1 MKLTAL
7 GLLSAALAGSAFAP
21 VIAAPAPAA
30 RSPLRLDSPNWFAAG
45 PGAARQFVQL
55 LATSQIEGL
64 NPKRYNVRD
73 VSRAVEGAAVNPAMR
88 GQASR
93 LLDRALVAYVRDSRH
108 DPNVGIIYVD
118 QELRPTPPGGAQIL
132 ADAANSPS
140 LPQYVAEMGWM
151 NPVYGKLRNALA
163 GRLYRTN
170 QERRLLEIN
179 LERARALPA
188 GEQRYIVVNAAAQR
202 LYMYEGGKVV
212 DSMRVVAGK
221 PESQTP
227 MMFALIRYVA
237 LNPYWNV
244 PPETASH
251 NLAPK
256 VLKEGR
262 SYFTTRGYD
271 VFDGWGDDARKI
283 DPMSVNWQAV
293 ASGTLQVK
301 MRQRPGPA
309 NSMGKMK
316 FMFPNKEGIWLHD
329 TPVQEKIDDPARL
342 QSGGCVRLEDAARLQ
357 RWIYGQALKPNGPA
371 PEQKVPVSGR
381 MPLYLTYLTAV
392 PSGTQIVYF
401 DDFYG
406 RDRAQARR
414 RA

>member
-1 MKLTAL
+1 MKRVAAIFI
-7 GLLSAALAGSAFAP
+7 GAAIAALPAGVLAPSSASA
-21 VIAAPAPAA
+21 VQRPAEATPA
-30 RSPLRLDSPNWFAAG
+30 WFANGSPA
-45 PGAARQFVQL
+45 AARQLVQL
-55 LATSQIEGL
+55 LATAQVEGL
-64 NPKRYNVRD
+64 NPKRYNVRNL
-73 VSRAVEGAAVNPAMR
+73 SRAVEAAAANPAAR
-88 GQASR
+88 SQAEHM
-93 LLDRALVAYVRDSRH
+93 LNQALVAYVRDSRR

-118 QELRPTPPGGAQIL
+118 SGLKPAPPSPGRIL
-132 ADAANSPS
+132 ADAAAAPS
-140 LPQYVAEMGWM
+140 LADYVAQIGWM
-151 NPVYGKLRNALA
+151 NPVYGKLRQALTA
-163 GRLYRTN
+163 RMYRN
-170 QERRLLEIN
+170 GNEQRLLRIN

-188 GEQRYIVVNAAAQR
+188 GGHRYIIVNAAAQR
-202 LYMYEGGKVV
+202 LYMYEDGQVV

-227 MMFALIRYVA
+227 MMNAYIRYVA

-256 VLKEGR
+256 ILKEGR
-262 SYFTTRGYD
+262 SYFTNRGYD
-271 VFDGWGDDARKI
+271 VFDGWGDSARKI
-283 DPMSVNWQAV
+283 DPMSINWRAV
-293 ASGTLQVK
+293 AAGTLQVK

-329 TPVQEKIDDPARL
+329 TPVQERIDDPARL

-357 RWIYGQALKPNGPA
+357 RWIFGKTLKPQGSA
-371 PEQKVPVSGR
+371 PEQKVEVPGQ
-381 MPLYLTYLTAV
+381 MPIYLTYLTAV

-406 RDRAQARR
+406 RDRPPRGRR
-414 RA
+414 G

>member
-1 MKLTAL
+1 MKRVAAILIGTA
-7 GLLSAALAGSAFAP
+7 
-21 VIAAPAPAA
+21 IAVAPAGVLAPSSAGAVQRPAETTPA
-30 RSPLRLDSPNWFAAG
+30 WFANGSPA
-45 PGAARQFVQL
+45 AARQLVQL
-55 LATSQIEGL
+55 LATAQVEGL
-64 NPKRYNVRD
+64 NPKRYNVRNL
-73 VSRAVEGAAVNPAMR
+73 SRAVEAAATNAAARP
-88 GQASR
+88 QAER
-93 LLDRALVAYVRDSRH
+93 LLNQALIAYVRDSRR

-118 QELRPTPPGGAQIL
+118 AELKPAPPSPSRIL
-132 ADAANSPS
+132 ADAAAAPS
-140 LPQYVAEMGWM
+140 LADYVAQIGWM
-151 NPVYGKLRNALA
+151 NPVYGKLRQALTS
-163 GRLYRTN
+163 RLYRN
-170 QERRLLEIN
+170 GNEQRLLQIN

-188 GEQRYIVVNAAAQR
+188 GGHRYIVVNAAAQR
-202 LYMYEGGKVV
+202 LYMYEDGEVV

-227 MMFALIRYVA
+227 MMNAYIRYVA

-244 PPETASH
+244 PPETAAH

-262 SYFTTRGYD
+262 SYFTNRGYD
-271 VFDGWGDDARKI
+271 VFDGWGDSARKI
-283 DPMSVNWQAV
+283 DPMSIDWKKV
-293 ASGTLQVK
+293 AAGTLQVK

-357 RWIYGQALKPNGPA
+357 RWIFGKTLKPQGSA
-371 PEQKVPVSGR
+371 PEQKVEVPGEMPV
-381 MPLYLTYLTAV
+381 YLTYLTAV

-406 RDRAQARR
+406 RDRPQRGRR
-414 RA
+414 G